1 MKKVYKIREAVFSV
15 RETIIIADESL
26 KDLTDNEILKLY
38 KDGDDR
44 IEIENSQ
51 FDFMEEEIND
61 NIPASI
67 ECINYYSV

>member
-1 MKKVYKIREAVFSV
+1 MRDVYKIREAVYAV

-26 KDLTDNEILKLY
+26 KDLNENQILKLY

-51 FDFMEEEIND
+51 IDFMEEEVND
-61 NIPASI
+61 NVPASI
-67 ECINYYSV
+67 ECIDYYSV

>member
-1 MKKVYKIREAVFSV
+1 MKDVYKIREAVYTV

-26 KDLTDNEILKLY
+26 KDLNKNQILKLY

-44 IEIENSQ
+44 IEIESSQ
-51 FDFMEEEIND
+51 IDFMEEEVND

-67 ECINYYSV
+67 ECIDYYSM